1 MHQLLWSVW
10 NDIDPDVLKAFF
22 ENFLIN
28 GNFIGWKK
36 QEELRQK
43 YNCNIPW
50 TILLDPTS
58 ACNLHCKGCWA
69 AEYGNKLN
77 LTVDEIDSIVTQGK
91 ELGVYFYIYTGGEPL
106 VRKKNLIE
114 IARRHSDC
122 EFMTFTNSTLIDNGF
137 ADELLRV
144 KNIIPVLSV
153 EGFEESTDARRGS
166 GTFAKAFRQWIFCV
180 KRSCRSA

>member
-10 NDIDPDVLKAFF
+10 DDIDPDVLKAFF

-77 LTVDEIDSIVTQGK
+77 LTVDEIGSIVTQGK
-91 ELGVYFYIYTGGEPL
+91 AGRLFLYLYRRRAACTQEEP
-106 VRKKNLIE
+106 
-114 IARRHSDC
+114 D
-122 EFMTFTNSTLIDNGF
+122 
-137 ADELLRV
+137 
-144 KNIIPVLSV
+144 
-153 EGFEESTDARRGS
+153 
-166 GTFAKAFRQWIFCV
+166 
-180 KRSCRSA
+180 